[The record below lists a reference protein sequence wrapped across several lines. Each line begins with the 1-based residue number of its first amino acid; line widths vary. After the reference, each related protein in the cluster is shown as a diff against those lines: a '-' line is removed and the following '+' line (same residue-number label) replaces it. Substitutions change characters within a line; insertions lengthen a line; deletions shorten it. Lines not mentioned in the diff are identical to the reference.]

1 MKQLRQLLSLHSIV
15 IEVSVAVE
23 MIWIRKKLLVS
34 PCVCLVCLYQFAF
47 VSCLVEGENCLYNFV
62 KLKLCFICT
71 ESLWA
76 LVTSI
81 SI

>member
-34 PCVCLVCLYQFAF
+34 PSVCLLFAYISSRLFLVLLRVKIVCTTL
-47 VSCLVEGENCLYNFV
+47 
-62 KLKLCFICT
+62 
-71 ESLWA
+71 
-76 LVTSI
+76 
-81 SI
+81 